1 MQPLVI
7 CDRLIYR
14 RQFVLGPRPVNFL
27 PSHNVAEIGKYFY
40 LTTHF
45 DLNTI
50 HIVEGNRSLSLLGFI
65 LDPHHPDAD
74 DSAILKQLLPE
85 LCSDAHPKEF
95 LHRLNV
101 YGGRWILIANNGS
114 RITLFNDALGQRQL
128 YYTSPPVNG
137 EVWCGAQPGII
148 ASILN
153 LEPSRVAMEF
163 VEAQKKSGQQE
174 YWFPNDT
181 SAYNDIRLLLPN
193 HYLNLVTAQ
202 PQRFW
207 PSACLPKLS
216 LRHAVKEGAEQLRG
230 LMLSAGN
237 RFPLAVL
244 MTAGWDSRVVLAAA
258 KNLKTQVSYFT
269 CNLGNARTAD
279 ADWSVPARLLPK
291 LGKNH
296 RVLDVAER
304 MDPEFKEIYLQ
315 NVPMAHECMGPTAQA
330 LFSFLPSSEVRVSGS
345 GSETVRQQ
353 FRPSRWDAVTA
364 ETLASFAWTKEKF
377 AIEAFGKWL
386 EGVPKDT
393 GFHILDLFYWEQKC
407 GQWLAG
413 GQVEWDLVGESFA
426 PFNCRGLLST
436 LLSTDVAYRVGPHY
450 ELYRAL
456 LRELWPE
463 VLTEPINPHKK
474 PRTDPP
480 SVKAK
485 VRDILVKLHLIE
497 FVR

>member
-1 MQPLVI
+1 MQLLEI
-7 CDRLIYR
+7 HDRSIYR
-14 RQFVLGPRPVNFL
+14 RQFVLGPRPAICFSTFKRIAIGDNF
-27 PSHNVAEIGKYFY
+27 H
-40 LTTHF
+40 LTAHP
-45 DLNTI
+45 DLSTV
-50 HIVEGNRSLSLLGFI
+50 HVVEGNRSLTLLGFI
-65 LDPHHPDAD
+65 LDPYHPDAD
-74 DSAILKQLLPE
+74 DSAILTQLLPE
-85 LCSDAHPKEF
+85 LCSDAQPHEF
-95 LHRLNV
+95 LQQLDGF
-101 YGGRWILIANNGS
+101 GGRWVLIVNNGS
-114 RITLFNDALGQRQL
+114 RIIAVNDALGQRQL
-128 YYTSPPVNG
+128 YYTSAPVNG
-137 EVWCGAQPGII
+137 EVWCGAQPGLL
-148 ASILN
+148 ARVLD
-153 LEPSRVAMEF
+153 LEPDGPAMEF
-163 VEAQKKSGQQE
+163 VETQKKNGKEE
-174 YWFPNDT
+174 YWFPNDS
-181 SAYNDIRLLLPN
+181 SAYGNIKLLLPN
-193 HYLNLVTAQ
+193 HYLDLTTAQ

-207 PSACLPKLS
+207 PSCRLPKLA
-216 LRHAVKEGAEQLRG
+216 LRHAVILAAKQLSG
-230 LMLSAGN
+230 LMMSAGN
-237 RFPLAVL
+237 RFPLALL
-244 MTAGWDSRVVLAAA
+244 MTAGWDSRVVLAAG
-258 KNLKTQVSYFT
+258 KNLKNEVSYFT
-269 CNLGNARTAD
+269 FDLGNGKTPD
-279 ADWSVPARLLPK
+279 ADISVPARLLSK
-291 LGKNH
+291 LGKTH
-296 RVLDVAER
+296 RVMNVPES
-304 MDPEFKEIYLQ
+304 MDPEFKQLYLE
-315 NVPMAHECMGPTAQA
+315 NVSMAHECWGPTAQA
-330 LFSFLPSSEVRVSGS
+330 LFRFLRLSEVRVSGS